1 MVTGRR
7 GSKSEA
13 YRSTEDRSQFCNKL
27 ATNCWNGIWETTPN
41 NRQRNFARASLLPRL
56 VADLLGSYGKTG
68 VTDFSKTCCGE
79 IAKLLWTCSVAV
91 RGKILGAGPS
101 SFGRQQRLSEIT
113 IEPIKNWGAGQD
125 LGTAVPPGPNI
136 YRYWTCSS
144 DHCQCLL
151 HDAAVGIHAFCHA
164 APTIW
169 NSLPADLTDNFNNKL
184 LLVLNAASKRIST
197 NFHSRPS
204 HERCPR
210 LRFVSLN
217 WHVAWLIDWLKLRV

>member
-1 MVTGRR
+1 MNWLSGQIRNCFNVSTIQSPYHCLSLVT
-7 GSKSEA
+7 
-13 YRSTEDRSQFCNKL
+13 C
-27 ATNCWNGIWETTPN
+27 
-41 NRQRNFARASLLPRL
+41 ASN
-56 VADLLGSYGKTG
+56 VSYEVFKRPH
-68 VTDFSKTCCGE
+68 FY
-79 IAKLLWTCSVAV
+79 IRPVAV
-91 RGKILGAGPS
+91 LGKNIWGPGPS

-151 HDAAVGIHAFCHA
+151 HDAGVGIHAFCHA

-184 LLVLNAASKRIST
+184 LSGFK
-197 NFHSRPS
+197 
-204 HERCPR
+204 C
-210 LRFVSLN
+210 SLKTYFY
-217 WHVAWLIDWLKLRV
+217 KLSFAT